1 MKAMA
6 IGIDIGGTNTPF
18 AVVDREGKRH
28 GAGRI
33 KTTGHTTAEEFVQ
46 ALASAIKEILNTL
59 DFSYQLA
66 GIGVG
71 APNGNFYEGTIEN
84 APNLP
89 WKGVIPLADLIRTH
103 YEVPVIVTNDANAA
117 AVGEMIY
124 GAAKGMKDFFE
135 VTLGT
140 GLGSGFVANGEL
152 IYGHHSLGGELG
164 HTIIEKNGRSCNC
177 GRKGCFEQYAS
188 ATGFMKTVFELLE
201 TGEKTSLTNESK
213 ESLNSEV
220 VAKHAENGDQL
231 ALKAFD
237 ITADHLAFGIANAV
251 GITNPEVVILFGGLA
266 NAGELLME
274 PTKKYLETYLHNLYS
289 GRTKLLFS
297 TLPDSD
303 AAVLGASALV
313 WNQKEQK

>member
-1 MKAMA
+1 MTAIA
-6 IGIDIGGTNTPF
+6 IGVDIGGTKTPF
-18 AVVDREGKRH
+18 AAVDKQGKKLC
-28 GAGRI
+28 AGEI
-33 KTTGHTTAEEFVQ
+33 KTVGHATAEAFVES
-46 ALASAIKEILNTL
+46 LTSAISEALNKL
-59 DFSYQLA
+59 DFSYELI

-71 APNGNFYEGTIEN
+71 APNGNFYQGTIEN

-89 WKGVIPLADLIRTH
+89 WKGVISLAELIQTKFD
-103 YEVPVIVTNDANAA
+103 VPVVVTNDANAA

-124 GAAKGMKDFFE
+124 GAARGMKDFIE

-152 IYGHHSLGGELG
+152 IYGHHSLAGELG
-164 HTIIEKNGRSCNC
+164 HTIIEKNGRPCNC

-188 ATGFMKTVFELLE
+188 ATGFMKTVDELLE
-201 TGEKTSLTNESK
+201 TGKKTSLTNESK

-251 GITNPEVVILFGGLA
+251 GITNPEAVILFGGLA